1 MVHRLS
7 SNFVCSFILQKM
19 SKVKKIGFKNVEN
32 EILKGKQEI
41 KKYMRTAI
49 FCMTL
54 EYKTWWDI

>member
-54 EYKTWWDI
+54 EYKT